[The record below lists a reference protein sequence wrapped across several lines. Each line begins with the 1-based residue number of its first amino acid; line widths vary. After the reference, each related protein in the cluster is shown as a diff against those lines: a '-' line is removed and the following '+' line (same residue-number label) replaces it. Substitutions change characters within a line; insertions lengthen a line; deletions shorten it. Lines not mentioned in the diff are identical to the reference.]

1 MWSNDRFGL
10 KVVAIICVFFIE
22 VSLGSI
28 SSVLRLCGYK
38 VLRGVVKAD
47 CNYRITVQSYK
58 KVLAKTVNNTN
69 PQQVFVCPVGGS
81 GGKRSGMSEDNAA
94 VFLLV
99 DGKVNAFVV

>member
-1 MWSNDRFGL
+1 MRTVSYFLPKFRWAQLLRF
-10 KVVAIICVFFIE
+10 
-22 VSLGSI
+22 
-28 SSVLRLCGYK
+28 LRLCGYK

-47 CNYRITVQSYK
+47 CNFRITVQSYNRTTVQPYK

-69 PQQVFVCPVGGS
+69 PQQVFVCPVGCS
-81 GGKRSGMSEDNAA
+81 GGKRSGEGEDYAA